1 MWLSLD
7 DHLLYLL
14 NIYRGKIGEWFV
26 ENTKWS
32 NISEMRGTNCTP
44 HYFEFNQ
51 VLALKVHKYKKDF
64 EHINHNQSPVIVGK
78 L

>member
-14 NIYRGKIGEWFV
+14 NIYRGYIGEWFV
-26 ENTKWS
+26 ENTKWRS
-32 NISEMRGTNCTP
+32 ISEMRGIIVPLTISN
-44 HYFEFNQ
+44 FNQ
-51 VLALKVHKYKKDF
+51 SLALKVHKYKKDF